1 MEIMRLIKVLKA
13 NRSLRIGHASRATIA
28 GSVANIREAA
38 LADRLSSPAVEQ
50 RYAAPGSSTPN
61 EPATANSLE

>member
-1 MEIMRLIKVLKA
+1 MEIIRLIKVLKA
-13 NRSLRIGHASRATIA
+13 NRSLRMGHASRATMA

-50 RYAAPGSSTPN
+50 R
-61 EPATANSLE
+61 